1 MRRPHPEYM
10 LPNSK
15 AREELD
21 QGRRDFMKLKYSV
34 FDMPLGWVG
43 VLGTRKG
50 LRRLILP
57 QPLPEQTLHLLNKF
71 ALKLGGNTLSE
82 AEAGYFDDLPQRIK
96 DYGTGKQVS
105 FPDKLDLSWA
115 SPFQKSVWQLARS
128 IPYGETKTYAWIAAE
143 LGMPKA
149 ARAVGQALAK
159 NPLLIII
166 PCHRVICSNGNP
178 GGFSGGTGWKQRLLE
193 IEAKTFAL
201 SAQS

>member
-1 MRRPHPEYM
+1 M
-10 LPNSK
+10 LPNGK

-21 QGRRDFMKLKYSV
+21 QGRRDFMKLKYFI

-50 LRRLILP
+50 LRRLVLP
-57 QPLPEQTLHLLNKF
+57 QPLPEQTLHLLNEF
-71 ALKLGGNTLSE
+71 ALKWHGKTLSE

-96 DYGTGKQVS
+96 DYGTGKPVS
-105 FPDKLDLSWA
+105 FPDKLDLSAA
-115 SPFQKSVWQLARS
+115 SPFLTNVWQVTRS
-128 IPYGETKTYAWIAAE
+128 IPYGETKTYAWIAGK

-149 ARAVGQALAK
+149 ARAVGQALAR

-166 PCHRVICSNGNP
+166 PCHRVICSNGNL
-178 GGFSGGTGWKQRLLE
+178 GGFSGGIGWKQRLLE
-193 IEAKTFAL
+193 IEGKTFAL